1 MTQMSSAY
9 DSLFDIGAI
18 DIDGHVIN
26 KLRDLTAG
34 KKATLVVNVATQSP
48 MADFNFKA
56 LNELYD
62 RYEQFGFEILA
73 FPCNQFHKQEPTS
86 EHDIKTYIQE

>member
-1 MTQMSSAY
+1 MNYNNNITNTNRFKKMTQMTSSY
-9 DSLFDIGAI
+9 DSLLDIGAI

-26 KLRDLTAG
+26 KLRDILPG
-34 KKATLVVNVATQSP
+34 KKAILVINVSTQSP

-62 RYEQFGFEILA
+62 RYE
-73 FPCNQFHKQEPTS
+73 
-86 EHDIKTYIQE
+86 